1 MIETKEKGLKMMPNN
16 SKMWEL
22 IALSDSDFAAD
33 KVKRVSVTG
42 YVIYFMGI
50 PVAWRSRGQK
60 GVTLSTSEAEF
71 VALSEVVKE
80 LKFIIQVLET
90 MKIEVKLPITVHV
103 DNVGAIFM
111 ATNHTSSDRTKHVD
125 VRYHFVREIIEDGV
139 VKIKFVRSKENDADL
154 FTKNVHGELYSKHS
168 QKLVWNKRAVVHS

>member
-1 MIETKEKGLKMMPNN
+1 MLFNKYLQYLLLT
-16 SKMWEL
+16 
-22 IALSDSDFAAD
+22 DSNFAAD

-60 GVTLSTSEAEF
+60 GVTLSTSEAEY

-90 MKIEVKLPITVHV
+90 MKDNVKLPISVNV
-103 DNVGAIFM
+103 DNVGAMFM
-111 ATNHTSSDRTKHVD
+111 ATNYT
-125 VRYHFVREIIEDGV
+125 
-139 VKIKFVRSKENDADL
+139 
-154 FTKNVHGELYSKHS
+154 
-168 QKLVWNKRAVVHS
+168 